1 MTFETWLN
9 HTLTYLANGI
19 LAVWYFLW
27 SQGPLL
33 LSLGCAVAIV
43 VLYDRRTRRQA
54 GERMRRYRR
63 GQQVHASCR
72 PYWETGGAVLLWAV
86 ASYLSAPP
94 IPLIGGL
101 MWLAFVVSLR
111 FIPQEREN
119 LLFRQKVMIAG
130 YGLIALAMRWMLSY
144 SPDLSHLATMPPA
157 LHQTQ
162 CGASVGSQGDA
173 AGLFDTIRD
182 GLTPYAALVVWVMY
196 PLGYFGMIVQRF
208 AINRGSLLKPGGT
221 PEDYMRDLRTRGE
234 GRHAE

>member
-1 MTFETWLN
+1 MNFETWLN

-33 LSLGCAVAIV
+33 LSLGCAVVIA
-43 VLYDRRTRRQA
+43 VLYDRRTRHQA
-54 GERMRRYRR
+54 GERLRRYRR
-63 GQQVHASCR
+63 GQQVHASYR
-72 PYWETGGAVLLWAV
+72 PYWETGGAVLLWSA

-101 MWLAFVVSLR
+101 MWLAFVICLR

-144 SPDLSHLATMPPA
+144 SPDLSHLAAM
-157 LHQTQ
+157 L
-162 CGASVGSQGDA
+162 GSQGDA
-173 AGLFDTIRD
+173 VGLFDTIRD